1 MPFDT
6 VKISGS
12 GLAALP
18 AGSAIRCGE
27 LHIILIF
34 GIRFILIGRKGISAV
49 LAGTVQQNFRHI
61 HISVLDHLLHRQ
73 QIISEQ
79 LFLLLPQILRDTYRH
94 HFELEI
100 LKVCHRLRFA
110 SAAAAHPVHE
120 IHPAKQTIIQ
130 ACHFLFLPRKK
141 SHGRLLYQTTICVDV
156 NHSVIDI
163 VPGNGKLLKCFPRPF
178 FPKRGI

>member
-1 MPFDT
+1 M
-6 VKISGS
+6 KISGS

-61 HISVLDHLLHRQ
+61 HISVPDHLLYRQ

-79 LFLLLPQILRDTYRH
+79 LFLLLPQIIRNACRH

-100 LKVCHRLRFA
+100 LKVRHRLCFA

-120 IHPAKQTIIQ
+120 IHPAKQTIIH
-130 ACHFLFLPRKK
+130 ACRFLFLPRKK
-141 SHGRLLYQTTICVDV
+141 SHGRLLYQTTTHVDV
-156 NHSVIDI
+156 NDSVVDI
-163 VPGNGKLLKCFPRPF
+163 VLGNGKLLKCFLRPF
-178 FPKRGI
+178 FPKRGV